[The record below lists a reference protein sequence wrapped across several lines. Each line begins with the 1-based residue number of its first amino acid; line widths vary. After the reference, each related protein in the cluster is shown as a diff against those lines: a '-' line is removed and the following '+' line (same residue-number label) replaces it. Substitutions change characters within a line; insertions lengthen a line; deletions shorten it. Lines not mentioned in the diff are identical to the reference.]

1 MILRAILLI
10 LSISFVFAQVPVIK
24 IISPMEAEPIIAYEE
39 ISIYGELLDSDKLFV
54 NNYNVDLQNGLFRLK
69 FKFSETGYREFVF
82 RAENVEYSAKIPSIV
97 SVVPSAWIAEWELAD
112 LFGLDVEN
120 ATKGVF
126 IEPDA
131 PQAPLRKGEAHGK

>member
-1 MILRAILLI
+1 MINPEIT
-10 LSISFVFAQVPVIK
+10 FF
-24 IISPMEAEPIIAYEE
+24 EAT
-39 ISIYGELLDSDKLFV
+39 LDNV
-54 NNYNVDLQNGLFRLK
+54 VDLIKSWYDESKYHYVTVNATDNGGSVTIDWI
-69 FKFSETGYREFVF
+69 FSKYYEKNKLVVF
-82 RAENVEYSAKIPSIV
+82 RVENVEYSAKIPSIV
-97 SVVPSAWIAEWELAD
+97 SVVESAWIAEWELAD

>member
-1 MILRAILLI
+1 MMINPEIT
-10 LSISFVFAQVPVIK
+10 FF
-24 IISPMEAEPIIAYEE
+24 EAT
-39 ISIYGELLDSDKLFV
+39 LDNV
-54 NNYNVDLQNGLFRLK
+54 VDLIKSWYDESKYHYVTVNATDNGGSVTIDWI
-69 FKFSETGYREFVF
+69 FSKYYEKNKLVVF
-82 RAENVEYSAKIPSIV
+82 RVENVEYSVKIPSIV
-97 SVVPSAWIAEWELAD
+97 SVVESAWIAEWELAD

>member
-1 MILRAILLI
+1 MINPEIT
-10 LSISFVFAQVPVIK
+10 FF
-24 IISPMEAEPIIAYEE
+24 EAT
-39 ISIYGELLDSDKLFV
+39 LDNV
-54 NNYNVDLQNGLFRLK
+54 VDLIKSWYDESKYHYVTVNATDNGGSVTIDWI
-69 FKFSETGYREFVF
+69 FSKYYEKNKLVVF
-82 RAENVEYSAKIPSIV
+82 RAEDVEYSAKIPSIV
-97 SVVPSAWIAEWELAD
+97 SVVESAWIAEWELAD

>member
-1 MILRAILLI
+1 MINPEIT
-10 LSISFVFAQVPVIK
+10 FF
-24 IISPMEAEPIIAYEE
+24 EAT
-39 ISIYGELLDSDKLFV
+39 LDNV
-54 NNYNVDLQNGLFRLK
+54 VDLIKSWYDESKYHYVTVNATDNGGSVTIDWI
-69 FKFSETGYREFVF
+69 FSKYYEKNKLVVF

-97 SVVPSAWIAEWELAD
+97 SVVESAWIAEWELAD

>member
-1 MILRAILLI
+1 MINPEIT
-10 LSISFVFAQVPVIK
+10 FF
-24 IISPMEAEPIIAYEE
+24 EAT
-39 ISIYGELLDSDKLFV
+39 LDNV
-54 NNYNVDLQNGLFRLK
+54 VDLIKSWYDESKYHYVTVNATDNGGSVTIDWI
-69 FKFSETGYREFVF
+69 FSKTYEKNKLVVF
-82 RAENVEYSAKIPSIV
+82 RVENVEYSVKIPSIV
-97 SVVPSAWIAEWELAD
+97 SVVESAWIAEWELAD